1 MLTFGVHYPKFF
13 YPSLHT
19 NHPPAWKPQV
29 GPDVQL
35 LVPPTIDTK
44 QKDMHPTHPGEQ
56 FLHLKEL
63 LEMFFVSCFF
73 QYGDSWFFSGGWMIL
88 DYTLS
93 FFLKIEVVIEI
104 RSLEV
109 GLDISLSRLL
119 CHLCLFSNGMPVFHK
134 RCQSQYHLSTVS
146 HPCFQKKHDH
156 IMTWLW
162 HDTCS
167 VSINKSHLLIRSCWL
182 RNQNMLSMDQVLASE
197 HDFAENIRQVVRI
210 FVLGLVSKRKPVA
223 KTSSSCLVVICIR
236 FCLSDLVRHSKQ
248 EGLNTIRQDAENLTE
263 KQTFQIKQSC
273 SYVLDLILIS
283 FDQLVISNAD
293 IFVPYSSLTY
303 KAFAAISQQEI
314 HQTQL
319 SLRSAWLRR
328 HQDMS
333 LTDEANCRSMIW
345 HDTSDTRLYKY
356 AHTRPWT

>member
-19 NHPPAWKPQV
+19 NHPCPAWKPQV
-29 GPDVQL
+29 GPNVQL

-134 RCQSQYHLSTVS
+134 RCQSQYHWVLSATLV
-146 HPCFQKKHDH
+146 FKK
-156 IMTWLW
+156 
-162 HDTCS
+162 
-167 VSINKSHLLIRSCWL
+167 
-182 RNQNMLSMDQVLASE
+182 NM
-197 HDFAENIRQVVRI
+197 I
-210 FVLGLVSKRKPVA
+210 
-223 KTSSSCLVVICIR
+223 T
-236 FCLSDLVRHSKQ
+236 
-248 EGLNTIRQDAENLTE
+248 
-263 KQTFQIKQSC
+263 
-273 SYVLDLILIS
+273 
-283 FDQLVISNAD
+283 
-293 IFVPYSSLTY
+293 
-303 KAFAAISQQEI
+303 
-314 HQTQL
+314 
-319 SLRSAWLRR
+319 
-328 HQDMS
+328 
-333 LTDEANCRSMIW
+333 
-345 HDTSDTRLYKY
+345 
-356 AHTRPWT
+356 